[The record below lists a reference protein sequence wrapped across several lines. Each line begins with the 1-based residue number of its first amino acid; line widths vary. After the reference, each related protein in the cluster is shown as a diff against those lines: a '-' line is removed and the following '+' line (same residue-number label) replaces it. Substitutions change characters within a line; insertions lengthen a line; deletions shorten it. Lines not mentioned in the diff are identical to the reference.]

1 MARTNGA
8 VAAAHRGIELLGYSF
23 GHRRCEV
30 EAEGRGAGR
39 SRSSGRGG
47 EIIEGPGCGGE
58 GTLTIYIA
66 YGECML
72 RQNISQTLP
81 DTYVHSGMFSEL
93 QPKTSLNLCHS
104 WTGIFCKQAQAALRH
119 GKYSGR
125 LLRVAT
131 KQTLFVL
138 MVKGY
143 FVPEFV
149 V

>member
-1 MARTNGA
+1 MEDARWRRREEEPGDRDR
-8 VAAAHRGIELLGYSF
+8 AA
-23 GHRRCEV
+23 V
-30 EAEGRGAGR
+30 EAKS
-39 SRSSGRGG
+39 SRDQ
-47 EIIEGPGCGGE
+47 E

-81 DTYVHSGMFSEL
+81 DPYVHSGMFSEL
-93 QPKTSLNLCHS
+93 QPKTSLNLCHA

-125 LLRVAT
+125 LRRVAT
-131 KQTLFVL
+131 KHALFVL

-143 FVPEFV
+143 FIPEFV

>member
-47 EIIEGPGCGGE
+47 EIIEGPGSFGKILVE

-66 YGECML
+66 Y
-72 RQNISQTLP
+72 
-81 DTYVHSGMFSEL
+81 
-93 QPKTSLNLCHS
+93 
-104 WTGIFCKQAQAALRH
+104 GIFCKQAQAALRH